1 MEQENGKRQ
10 TTPDY
15 IPGWFL
21 LSRARFALARRR
33 IYSFRQSRI
42 TFLLIYAGE
51 NLPYNPGYLR
61 WLCASVR
68 RNKTAGSALL
78 IPPSC
83 QATRENFISAA
94 PLRAFTAEH
103 KNTTTIQSVCTNK
116 ANLLCMLAYK
126 STNQKLFS
134 SSNCRVAFGFIEMAV
149 LVVSG
154 KCRVNNIIS
163 VVPLNHRVVRIR
175 NLLL

>member
-21 LSRARFALARRR
+21 LSLARFALARQR

-42 TFLLIYAGE
+42 TFLLILYAGE
-51 NLPYNPGYLR
+51 NFPYNPGYLR

-78 IPPSC
+78 IPPSGD
-83 QATRENFISAA
+83 TREFYQCCAA
-94 PLRAFTAEH
+94 ARVYGGTQEH
-103 KNTTTIQSVCTNK
+103 YDHTKCTNK

-126 STNQKLFS
+126 STYQKLLALQT
-134 SSNCRVAFGFIEMAV
+134 VELH
-149 LVVSG
+149 LVSL
-154 KCRVNNIIS
+154 KW
-163 VVPLNHRVVRIR
+163 LY
-175 NLLL
+175 L